1 METLAR
7 ILIGGLGGLTASLS
21 KILALDATRLGSL
34 FNSGSL
40 TEMNELLAS
49 VYVFT
54 PILILL
60 GAIVGW
66 ASGETHRVKLLA
78 IGCAAPALLAP
89 WTVGDLGSA
98 ATPLVAS
105 LNPIGPAYAQTDTF
119 SAQQNDFLTGIGVL
133 LGLEDTGAQRY
144 WVIVKSDENFIRA
157 QKYAA
162 ALNEAVPSIKAFVG
176 SRMPDN
182 QFYPVIVGGPTAY
195 LPYKAALELKARA
208 LSLDVVSDAY
218 LSSYADRRPLVIP
231 ET

>member
-98 ATPLVAS
+98 TAPLVAS
-105 LNPIGPAYAQTDTF
+105 LNPHRARLRPDGYSFGSTERFSDRDWCPARSRECRRTA
-119 SAQQNDFLTGIGVL
+119 L
-133 LGLEDTGAQRY
+133 LGHRQ
-144 WVIVKSDENFIRA
+144 
-157 QKYAA
+157 
-162 ALNEAVPSIKAFVG
+162 VG
-176 SRMPDN
+176 
-182 QFYPVIVGGPTAY
+182 
-195 LPYKAALELKARA
+195 
-208 LSLDVVSDAY
+208 
-218 LSSYADRRPLVIP
+218 
-231 ET
+231 